1 MYIITEPLLDEGI
14 KILRTIGEVRVIE
27 NTNPENLKAEIRNA
41 DAIVVK
47 FARITKEYLD
57 DAHRLKVI
65 AKHGVGTD
73 NIDVEGATE
82 RGIWVVNVPAANADS
97 VAEFTI
103 GLILAIT
110 RRIPE
115 GVQQI
120 KEGKWERELLLGLE
134 LTGKTLGIIG
144 FGTIGQKVARK
155 IKGFDMKLLTYD
167 PFVSK
172 ERAAELGAVLVDL
185 DTLLRESDIIT
196 LHLPLNKETRGLI
209 GERELKMVKPSSFL
223 INAARS
229 EIVDKK
235 ALISAIKEKR
245 LAGVALDV
253 FETEPPPSNDEL
265 LALPNVYATPHI
277 AAMTQQVQENIAITV
292 CSDVVRVLKGEAP
305 VNAINRV

>member
-1 MYIITEPLLDEGI
+1 MYIITEPLLDEGL

-47 FARITKEYLD
+47 FARITKECID
-57 DAHRLKVI
+57 VAHRLKVI

-73 NIDVEGATE
+73 NIDVERATE

-245 LAGVALDV
+245 LAGAALDV

-277 AAMTQQVQENIAITV
+277 AAMTQQVQENIVRTV